1 MSNREEISLAA
12 GDGEKVRL
20 FFTPVGV
27 TDDKLR
33 GCRAVVVDVL
43 RASTSIVQA
52 LSNGANGVIPAASV
66 DLASELASQLPRDDV
81 LLCGERDAQLIDGF
95 NLGNSPAEY
104 RREVVKEKQLIFAST
119 NGSKAIVKAAS
130 ADKVY
135 LCGFVN
141 LNAVID
147 ALLADKSTFPLI
159 VLCSGNY
166 NRFSLED
173 SVCGGELIKRLSE
186 RLEINLNMNDGAR
199 ASVMLVKE
207 FGNDIL
213 KMLNESDH
221 GRYLTKIG
229 MSSDLPL
236 CAADSTYSVVPV
248 LRDGRLVR
256 L

>member
-1 MSNREEISLAA
+1 MSNKEEISLTA
-12 GDGEKVRL
+12 GNQANVQL
-20 FFTPVGV
+20 YFTPVGV

-33 GCRAVVVDVL
+33 GCKAVVVDVL

-52 LSNGANGVIPAASV
+52 LSNEAIGVIPVPSV
-66 DLASELASQLPRDDV
+66 DLASELANHLPREDV

-104 RREVVKEKQLIFAST
+104 TKEVVKEKQLIFAST

-141 LNAVID
+141 MNSVID
-147 ALLADKSTFPLI
+147 ALLAEEELFPLI
-159 VLCSGNY
+159 ILCSGNY
-166 NRFSLED
+166 NRFSMED
-173 SVCGGELIKRLSE
+173 SVCGGTLIKRLSE
-186 RLEINLNMNDGAR
+186 RLDISLNMNDGAR
-199 ASVMLVKE
+199 ASVMLAHE
-207 FGNDIL
+207 FGEDIL

-229 MSSDLPL
+229 MGSDLPL
-236 CAADSTYSVVPV
+236 CATDSTQSIVPV